1 MDWNKLAQQDF
12 QPLAFDTLEEGSERC
27 RVLKATYSDP
37 SSILQWDLESD
48 NEWSSWLAQGLI
60 PEVDDFEKG
69 LMVILAERRDDESK
83 AHNYRRLTSLPW
95 SQSTFAEIV
104 TRMHINGSVIS
115 TINGGDVAMF
125 TRTYITRQTD
135 PISAIVYNCRTAN
148 AWPGDMAMS
157 VTYVPATSST
167 YAIVLGCSKD
177 SIDRISRLLSNA
189 GTSICHPLLLP
200 RLLVELELHRHDNL
214 VKTGLTQVK
223 QFVNDLLKNKTYD
236 WKARG
241 KKEEDMS
248 TSTSVEQ
255 WMGICQVQNKL
266 TSWERQL
273 LNMADSMDELS
284 ETEFAKIV
292 PRDPVN
298 KDAVFRKTMQEEGA
312 FLRDRIRVIATEYED
327 KIRDCQMIMES
338 MSMATQMAHT
348 KANME
353 IALHA
358 KRDGSQMKSI
368 AVLTMLFLPS
378 TFVSTLFAMPFF
390 DWKPDHGRPTASS
403 WLWIYFVVSISLTC
417 VTCGLWYVF
426 VNFWGVKRP
435 RRKPDYGEMSTV

>member
-1 MDWNKLAQQDF
+1 
-12 QPLAFDTLEEGSERC
+12 
-27 RVLKATYSDP
+27 
-37 SSILQWDLESD
+37 
-48 NEWSSWLAQGLI
+48 
-60 PEVDDFEKG
+60 
-69 LMVILAERRDDESK
+69 
-83 AHNYRRLTSLPW
+83 
-95 SQSTFAEIV
+95 
-104 TRMHINGSVIS
+104 
-115 TINGGDVAMF
+115 
-125 TRTYITRQTD
+125 
-135 PISAIVYNCRTAN
+135 
-148 AWPGDMAMS
+148 MS

-338 MSMATQMAHT
+338 MSMATQMVSVNNVRLRGQRH
-348 KANME
+348 
-353 IALHA
+353 L
-358 KRDGSQMKSI
+358 
-368 AVLTMLFLPS
+368 LT
-378 TFVSTLFAMPFF
+378 FAI
-390 DWKPDHGRPTASS
+390 H
-403 WLWIYFVVSISLTC
+403 C
-417 VTCGLWYVF
+417 
-426 VNFWGVKRP
+426 
-435 RRKPDYGEMSTV
+435 